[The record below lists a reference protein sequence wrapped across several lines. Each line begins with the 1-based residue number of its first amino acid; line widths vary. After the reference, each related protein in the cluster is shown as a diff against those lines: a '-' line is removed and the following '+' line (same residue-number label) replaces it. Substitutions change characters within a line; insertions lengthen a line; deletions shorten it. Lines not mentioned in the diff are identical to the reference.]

1 MGGLYQTEP
10 NIELWVNRIKQ
21 NQIKK
26 ANVTCKPKKKEEMK
40 TKMNKLGF
48 IENNTKAK
56 MSTKPKISVNRKWGQ
71 QKMIVNR
78 K

>member
-1 MGGLYQTEP
+1 MGEPYQTEP
-10 NIELWVNRIKQ
+10 N
-21 NQIKK
+21 KK
-26 ANVTCKPKKKEEMK
+26 SQCYVQTKKKEEMK
-40 TKMNKLGF
+40 TKMNKLGL